1 MIDAEGR
8 KQKAIRLLK
17 QRPFE
22 FIDHGE
28 HRGALPE
35 NFHPKLGD
43 ADWDKATAVMAVL
56 RSKPATWRWTSET
69 LETIG
74 RLSDRAVRRG
84 MNKLK
89 AEGWVHHAAIFD
101 EARDNLTTFILVPS
115 TPFPEHQ
122 RGSRTRFS
130 LLHSEDGWLFGYSRD
145 GGRYTLHDGVGKK
158 RQGVHVHPP
167 YEHISSEDRTLTLKR
182 AEPDFSVPSAAQSE
196 TTQRVSP
203 PHAPSEPSENEV
215 NNRKYLAR
223 RLEQLG
229 EKRDDSEEA
238 ALAYE
243 EFVCTQII
251 PALELPAKTHKPRRK
266 LESLAW
272 IENSLLGMILL
283 RMSSSPGWN
292 VKCARRVLR
301 RADEGYIQF
310 DDVRILLFAFDWTRA
325 RSSRKTLEAMTYF
338 GKNFDHNKGE
348 VVKVDAWRRMI
359 SNARET
365 YRRGI
370 LGPVLEQRNRLFP
383 QNEDDM
389 EVCHEVNRR
398 VLYTMRDICT
408 GILSPDQK
416 NLRHFGLL
424 GPDALALILSR
435 CGRTEETQK
444 MVDESKDQ
452 LETYIATDYAGI
464 LIYLSNYHLIP
475 ETMGLTLDGIK
486 KRHRAQVDMIQQ
498 RLSFHGVAT
507 DDIQPLI

>member
-17 QRPFE
+17 QQPFE
-22 FIDHGE
+22 FIDHGK

-56 RSKPATWRWTSET
+56 RSKPSTWRWTSET

-74 RLSDRAVRRG
+74 RLSDRTVRRG

-101 EARDNLTTFILVPS
+101 EKRDNLTTFILVPS

-167 YEHISSEDRTLTLKR
+167 YEHICTEDRTLTLKR
-182 AEPDFSVPSAAQSE
+182 AEPDFSAPSAAQSE

-203 PHAPSEPSENEV
+203 PHAPEEPSENEV

-251 PALELPAKTHKPRRK
+251 AELELPERSGKPRRDHEN
-266 LESLAW
+266 LTWVES
-272 IENSLLGMILL
+272 NLLGMILL
-283 RMSSSPGWN
+283 KMSSSSCWTALT
-292 VKCARRVLR
+292 ARRVIK
-301 RADEGYIQF
+301 RADKGYINF
-310 DDVRILLFAFDWTRA
+310 DDIRTLLFAFDWTRS
-325 RSSRKTLEAMTYF
+325 RSSRKTLEAMTFY
-338 GKNFDHNKGE
+338 GKTFDHNKGE
-348 VVKVDAWRRMI
+348 EVAVDSWKRMI

-383 QNEDDM
+383 PNED
-389 EVCHEVNRR
+389 EFGVNWGVCND
-398 VLYTMRDICT
+398 VLFGMKQICT
-408 GILSPDQK
+408 GAVKPDEEGAF
-416 NLRHFGLL
+416 RYGLKA
-424 GPDALALILSR
+424 PDALAFLLSR
-435 CGRTEETQK
+435 HRRSEKTQQR
-444 MVDESKDQ
+444 VDEAKDL
-452 LETYIATDYAGI
+452 LEEYFATDYSGI
-464 LIYLSNYHLIP
+464 LLYRANYHLLP
-475 ETMGLTLDGIK
+475 ETMGVTLEGIK
-486 KRHRAQVDMIQQ
+486 RRHRAQVDMIQQ
-498 RLSFHGVAT
+498 RLSFHGVAS